1 MFGIHL
7 SHIIS
12 KQARICGRNI
22 CANVQIQLGHS
33 VSASTRIY
41 FWQSQKRADIC
52 CAGRHIETFHFGSN
66 NGLQLADLLG
76 AYLNYFVEGPVPT
89 LLGHR
94 GRNPLTGIRIVVS
107 ASLKVQISIIH
118 VVRSNK
124 SSKCEFRDKILLLD
138 EKHPYRDQSN
148 LNTTSTSLSVSGS
161 ANSYPSSSYSFL
173 QFPSSSSYQ

>member
-22 CANVQIQLGHS
+22 CANVQIKLGHS
-33 VSASTRIY
+33 VNASTRIRI
-41 FWQSQKRADIC
+41 FLVIAKRADIC
-52 CAGRHIETFHFGSN
+52 CAGRHIETFHFVSN

-107 ASLKVQISIIH
+107 TSLKVQISIII
-118 VVRSNK
+118 
-124 SSKCEFRDKILLLD
+124 C
-138 EKHPYRDQSN
+138 
-148 LNTTSTSLSVSGS
+148 T
-161 ANSYPSSSYSFL
+161 
-173 QFPSSSSYQ
+173 